1 MAKELTVKPAAI
13 HETFTDNLFNI
24 VVNTLLVAGTI
35 LVVYPLLFVIFASV
49 SDPAAIQTGKV
60 LLWPVKPELTAYQS
74 ILQDSRIWTGYRN
87 TLLYTGGGTLLGVI
101 LTILGGYA
109 LSRKDLIGSALI
121 MKIMVFTMYF
131 NGGLIPTYMV
141 VKNLGL
147 INTPYVLMIL
157 GSFTVFNLIITRT
170 FFMSKIPDELLEAA
184 RIDGCGDGRFF
195 WNIALPISKEI
206 VAVITLFYAVSHW
219 NSFFNALIYVNKP
232 HLYPL
237 QIILREILVGAE
249 NIMMEDV
256 DMAAQAEML
265 RLQETVKYAVIIV
278 GSLPVLAAYL
288 FIQRFFIRGIMIGS
302 IKG

>member
-49 SDPAAIQTGKV
+49 SDPTAIQTGKV
-60 LLWPVKPELTAYQS
+60 LLWPVKPELTAYKS

-109 LSRKDLIGSALI
+109 LSRKDLIGSAAI
-121 MKIMVFTMYF
+121 MKLMVFTMYF

-147 INTPYVLMIL
+147 VNTPYVLMIL

-195 WNIALPISKEI
+195 WNIVLPISKEI